1 MAGPLN
7 AKGAVESRRGDNMQ
21 VSKVFLAVMLTL
33 VMVLS
38 MALVANAD
46 EIKEGDKVIIV
57 EPGNGA
63 RLCEVPQC
71 GKKQTIAFIPEGT
84 VLEVEGIRE
93 VNTDVV
99 LAIGYSWIEY
109 VREQWFQVTYEG
121 KSGWIKRSD
130 TEKAT

>member
-1 MAGPLN
+1 MAEPLN
-7 AKGAVESRRGDNMQ
+7 AKGAVASRRGDNVK

-46 EIKEGDKVIIV
+46 EIKQGDKVIIV

-63 RLCEVPQC
+63 RLCAYPRC
-71 GKKQTIAFIPEGT
+71 GKGQTITFIPEGT

-99 LAIGYSWIEY
+99 LSTGYGWIDY
-109 VREQWFQVTYEG
+109 VREQWLQVTYEG
-121 KSGWIKRSD
+121 KSGWISKSE

>member
-38 MALVANAD
+38 IALVANAD

-63 RLCEVPQC
+63 RFCEVPQC